1 MELGELFEEEDR
13 AEALERIQQLSEGG
27 ATIRE
32 ELPTLRMKD
41 GSTRAVSTL
50 AILIKDWD
58 GEPDHILM
66 MFEPAPT
73 D

>member
-1 MELGELFEEEDR
+1 MEFGELFAEEDR
-13 AEALERIQQLSEGG
+13 AEALERIQELSEGR

-32 ELPTLRMKD
+32 ELRTLRMKS

-50 AILIKDWD
+50 AILIRDWD
-58 GEPDHILM
+58 GKPDHILM

-73 D
+73 A